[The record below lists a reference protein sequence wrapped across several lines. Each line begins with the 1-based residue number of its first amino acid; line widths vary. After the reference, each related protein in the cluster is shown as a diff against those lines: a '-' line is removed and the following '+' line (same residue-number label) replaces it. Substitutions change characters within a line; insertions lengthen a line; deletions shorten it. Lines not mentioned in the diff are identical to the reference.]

1 MEYMAGRII
10 TGIAFDGKS
19 ANWVSLDFSAGTGS
33 KVEVNK
39 CSFEVPISEIISL
52 GGEQA
57 LLAGGKLKESL
68 GAVKGE
74 VAVSLPSDQ
83 VLLRILEL
91 PTADPAEI
99 KSMVDLQIDKFSPF
113 PVENMVAAHEVLDR
127 KDNGVVVAALAVR
140 RDLVHNASEL
150 LKAAGI
156 VPVRVDVNSLVWW
169 NMIKASGSV
178 ASEGR
183 QVFILFGEH
192 GGEFA
197 VVRDGMPILFRAFI
211 RQEGQTDVQ
220 FMHEVCDEIGYA
232 LMSLEI
238 EHGAFT
244 DFAISL
250 WYAGVPDEQA
260 LERPNELSGG
270 KLEVKSMDM
279 LPGLAEGVAG
289 RCQAPGAID
298 LTPGDL
304 IDERNK
310 RAFRKRMLK
319 SLAGVG
325 AVWMLSLAV
334 LFGGVALQKYR
345 LMAIKAEIG
354 NISAEAM
361 DVRELR
367 RKVRTISLYTDRSR
381 SALECLREV
390 SLRQPGGVELTTLNY
405 RKAESIKVGGEA
417 ADVNQVY
424 EFKKNIDE
432 SGLFEGVTIDGPKRV
447 RGKEV
452 FEIEARFPG
461 GGE

>member
-1 MEYMAGRII
+1 MAGRKI
-10 TGIAFDGKS
+10 TGIAFDGKGAS
-19 ANWVSLDFSAGTGS
+19 WVSLDFAAGTGP
-33 KVEVNK
+33 KVEANK
-39 CSFEVPISEIISL
+39 CALDVSVSEVISL

-57 LLAGGKLKESL
+57 VAAGEKLKESL
-68 GAVKGE
+68 GAVKGD

-99 KSMVDLQIDKFSPF
+99 KSMVDLQIDKVSPF
-113 PVENMVAAHEVLDR
+113 PVENMVVAHEVVGRRDSGTL
-127 KDNGVVVAALAVR
+127 VAAIAVR

-150 LKAAGI
+150 LRAANI
-156 VPVRVDVNSLVWW
+156 VPARVDVNSLVWW
-169 NMIKASGSV
+169 KLIKASGSV
-178 ASEGR
+178 AAEGR

-197 VVRDGMPILFRAFI
+197 VVSSGMPLLFRAFV
-211 RQEGQTDVQ
+211 RHEGQADVQ
-220 FMHEVCDEIGYA
+220 FMDEVCDELGYA
-232 LMSLEI
+232 LMSLEL
-238 EHGAFT
+238 EHGTFT
-244 DFAISL
+244 DFSISL
-250 WYAGVPDEQA
+250 WYAGIPDEQA
-260 LERPNELSGG
+260 LARPQELSGG
-270 KLEVKSMDM
+270 RLEIKSMDM

-289 RCQAPGAID
+289 RCQEPGAID

-310 RAFRKRMLK
+310 RVFRKKMLK
-319 SLAGVG
+319 ALAGAG
-325 AVWMLSLAV
+325 AVWLISLAV
-334 LFGGVALQKYR
+334 LFGGVAFQKYR
-345 LMAIKAEIG
+345 LNGVKAEIG
-354 NISAEAM
+354 RISGEAM
-361 DVRELR
+361 EVRELR

-417 ADVNQVY
+417 TDVNQVY

-432 SGLFEGVTIDGPKRV
+432 SELFESVTIDGPKKV

-452 FEIEARFPG
+452 FEIEAMLPG